1 MARTATVKK
10 APASKKNGH
19 LVTPSLPRGKPE
31 SVGLSSAGLKRISDV
46 LKREI
51 HKGTMPGAVV
61 MVGRRGKIAHFDAL
75 GVQDP
80 ATQTPMRHD
89 SVFRVFSM
97 TKPITSV
104 AVMQLVEDGKM
115 LISDPVSKYFPAFA
129 KVQVG
134 VPRDGKLHLV
144 PAEREITIQDLL
156 RHTSGLVTHT
166 TGTGPVETLY
176 AEAGISARTRTNKEN
191 AELLATLPLD
201 FQPGSEWK
209 YSRSTDLLGS
219 IIEVVSGQTL
229 GGYLTEHIFAPL
241 RMTDTGFYISKD
253 RAGERL
259 AEAFAHDPWTGEKV
273 SHWSMTEKPAL
284 EAGGGGLVATTM
296 DYARF
301 AQMLVNGGTLDGARI
316 IGRKTLEWMTSNH
329 LAPNVKVESPL
340 IPPGHGFGLGFAVR
354 LERGM
359 APFPGSVGKY
369 YWGGRGGTQF
379 WVDPKENLF
388 ALLMVQAPGQRN
400 YLRIL
405 IRDLVYAAVES

>member
-10 APASKKNGH
+10 TPAHKKNGF
-19 LVTPSLPRGKPE
+19 VTPALPRGKPE
-31 SVGLSSAGLKRISDV
+31 SVGLSSSRLRQISSV

-51 HKGTMPGAVV
+51 DKGTMPGAVV
-61 MVGRRGKIAHFDAL
+61 MVGRRGKVAHFNAL

-80 ATQTPMRHD
+80 ATQAPMRHD

-104 AVMQLVEDGKM
+104 AVMQLVEDGRI
-115 LISDPVSKYFPAFA
+115 LIGDPVSKYFPAFA
-129 KVQVG
+129 RVQVG

-166 TGTGPVETLY
+166 TGSGPVQTLY
-176 AEAGISARTRTNKEN
+176 AEAGISARTRTNNEN
-191 AELLATLPLD
+191 AELLATMPLYC
-201 FQPGSEWK
+201 QPGAEWK

-241 RMTDTGFYISKD
+241 LMTDTGFYIAKD
-253 RAGERL
+253 RAENRL

-284 EAGGGGLVATTM
+284 EAGGGGLVATAM

-301 AQMLVNGGTLDGARI
+301 AQMLVNGGTLNGERI
-316 IGRKTLEWMTSNH
+316 IGRKTLAWMTSDH
-329 LAPNVKVESPL
+329 LGPSVKVDSPL

-354 LERGM
+354 LKPGM
-359 APFPGSVGKY
+359 AQFPGSVGKY
-369 YWGGRGGTQF
+369 YWGGRAGTQF
-379 WVDPKENLF
+379 WIDPKENLF
-388 ALLMVQAPGQRN
+388 ALLMVQAPGQRE
-400 YLRIL
+400 YLRVL
-405 IRDLVYAAVES
+405 IRNLVYAAVES

>member
-10 APASKKNGH
+10 TPAHKKNGF
-19 LVTPSLPRGKPE
+19 VTPALPRGKPE
-31 SVGLSSAGLKRISDV
+31 SVGLSSQRLKHISDV
-46 LKREI
+46 LQREI
-51 HKGTMPGAVV
+51 DKGTMPGAVV
-61 MVGRRGKIAHFDAL
+61 MVGRRGKVAHFDCI

-80 ATQTPMRHD
+80 ATQAPMRHD

-104 AVMQLVEDGKM
+104 AVMQLVEDGKI

-129 KVQVG
+129 RVQVG

-166 TGTGPVETLY
+166 TGTGPVQTLY

-191 AELLATLPLD
+191 AELLATMPLYC
-201 FQPGSEWK
+201 QPGAEWK

-241 RMTDTGFYISKD
+241 RMTDTGFYIAKE
-253 RAGERL
+253 RAENRL

-284 EAGGGGLVATTM
+284 EAGGGGLVATAM

-301 AQMLVNGGTLDGARI
+301 AQMLVNGGTLDGERI
-316 IGRKTLEWMTSNH
+316 IGKKTLAWMTSDH
-329 LAPNVKVESPL
+329 LGPNVKVDSPL

-354 LERGM
+354 LKPGM
-359 APFPGSVGKY
+359 AQFPGSVGKY
-369 YWGGRGGTQF
+369 YWGGRAGTQF
-379 WVDPKENLF
+379 WIDPKENLF
-388 ALLMVQAPGQRN
+388 ALLMVQAPGQRE
-400 YLRIL
+400 YLRVL
-405 IRDLVYAAVES
+405 IRNLVYAAVES